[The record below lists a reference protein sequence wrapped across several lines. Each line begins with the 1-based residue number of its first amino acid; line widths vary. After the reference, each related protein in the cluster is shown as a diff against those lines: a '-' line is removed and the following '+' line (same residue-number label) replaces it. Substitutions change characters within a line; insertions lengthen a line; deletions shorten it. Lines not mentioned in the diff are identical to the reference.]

1 MIALFSGLCKT
12 LFKKLT
18 DEELFTESTKGCRY
32 YDGKCPHCGALGKL
46 YPYGSYVRNFVY
58 LKDGRTTDS
67 TISPLRFKCAS
78 CKTTHALLP
87 DIITPY
93 SPYSLRF
100 KLTVMIAYFER
111 NTSVAKICESFGVAI
126 STLYVWKKLLLSHT
140 ELLIALFIELK
151 SPVCRFIYSLLESG
165 RLSDYLCKFY
175 RNYAFIFLKERAP
188 SATRSV
194 PP

>member
-1 MIALFSGLCKT
+1 
-12 LFKKLT
+12 
-18 DEELFTESTKGCRY
+18 
-32 YDGKCPHCGALGKL
+32 
-46 YPYGSYVRNFVY
+46 
-58 LKDGRTTDS
+58 
-67 TISPLRFKCAS
+67 
-78 CKTTHALLP
+78 
-87 DIITPY
+87 
-93 SPYSLRF
+93 
-100 KLTVMIAYFER
+100 MIAYFER
-111 NTSVAKICESFGVAI
+111 NTSVAKICESFGVTI